1 MVNPYI
7 VHTSLFYHHIPAFG
21 RLLFAQNGW
30 LILGCWL
37 LMGLGLSYGQNPTT
51 PTRRGANKPQ
61 QVNGEVESELEKE
74 LNPGKVD
81 KRQQINAD
89 SARAGVQRAAAAR
102 TDSIKKAVQE
112 RTDRAASARA
122 AAQRAAAARTDSIK
136 RAVQE
141 RTDRAASAR
150 AAAQRAA
157 TARTDSIKRAVQE
170 RTDRIRVNAD
180 SARAAAQ
187 RAAAARTDSIKKA
200 VQERTDRAASARA
213 AAQRAAA
220 ARTDSIKK
228 AVQERTDRAD
238 SARAAAQ
245 RAAAAQ
251 TDSIKKA
258 VQDPTP
264 TRRGAAGRRQQ
275 AATDTARANAR
286 RQAAARADSVKKA
299 IQDRTDS
306 LRAVR
311 SAGRHPTIN
320 WPDRRATRFSDQPSK
335 SPFILRDPK
344 GVSTDFRLGPNGGLD
359 VSERVRTGVSLSGA
373 PTPNSVPGRT
383 DLTSP
388 PASGTGLSGLAL
400 PPSQFGLPYRPAE
413 TIPFSTYNELQ
424 NQRVEQNLWREYSA
438 RSDGQSA
445 LSGRGLIP
453 KLELPP
459 IIDRL
464 FGGSEVDFKPNGF
477 VTLDFGYLY
486 QFNDNPAYPVR
497 QRRTGNFLFNEQIN
511 INFNGKIGEKL
522 GVLANFD
529 TKASFNFENAIKL
542 NYRPGGG
549 LPAFGSGQKP
559 GLPAAPTLPGT
570 PNAPGL
576 PGFTPQNESILQGLE
591 VGNISWAVNS
601 QLIPG
606 VQNLFGIKTQLRFG
620 KLNATIVASQQRSRK
635 SEIVLRGGTSN
646 RPFEIRA
653 DNYDENQHFFLSQFF
668 RSIYESSLKTLPQVT
683 SGINITRIEVYVT
696 NRTNTTESLRNVVGF
711 QDLGEGNPYSQA
723 NPNLPPFSRSNRT
736 PTANG
741 ANGLYSKLTS
751 DSNNPLRQVDRTND
765 VLTST
770 YGLTKGTDYDLLR
783 AAKRLT
789 DREYRLQPDLGY
801 ISLVTPLRNDEILAV
816 SYEYTYQ
823 GQRYK
828 VGELTEDY
836 QARRDGE
843 VLVMKLL
850 KSATLRNNLQLPM
863 WNLMMKNIYGLNTA
877 QITRQGFQLRVIYKD
892 DLTGIDNPN
901 LQEGRRTQN
910 RPLVQLFGMDRLNQQ
925 LDAQPDGNFDYVENY
940 TIDSRYGKIIFPVL
954 EPFGSYLERQF
965 DTDET
970 SLKAKYV
977 FNELYRTTKA
987 DAQQIADKNKFFLK
1001 GSFQSGNG
1009 AEVQLPYG
1017 VNEQSVTVTAG
1028 GVPLSAGVDYVLE
1041 AQIGRLRI
1049 INESVTNSGREIRIS
1064 YEQPDL
1070 FQNQIRS
1077 LVGTRL
1083 DYAVNRDVSIGL
1095 TAMHMK
1101 ETPAG
1106 FLTRVALGNE
1116 PVNNTILG
1124 VNANIRKDSPGLTR
1138 LLDALPGVQTK
1149 EMSTIQFNGEVAQ
1162 LFPGTNPKARN
1173 ESYLDDFEAARTIYD
1188 LTRQPTRWRLGATP
1202 QQFPQGT
1209 FADPLPYAYNRARI
1223 SVYTVDPSIFG
1234 STGVLGVASN
1244 IDIDDANA
1252 HVYER
1257 PFLPQELFPGR
1268 SARPVQLPENILD
1281 VAYFP
1286 TERGMY
1292 NYNPNLD
1299 ALGRLPNPRNNFG
1312 SVTRAIASDID
1323 FDNAN
1328 VENITFWLMDPFVP
1342 GPSGVIRSGPNQQF
1356 DNTGRVQGGKL
1367 VFNLGDISED
1377 VIKDSRYEFENGF
1390 PIDSAISVRNPG
1402 TDSTAWGRAPTR
1414 QFVTNAFQ
1422 AGARE
1427 QQDIGLDGLKNDAER
1442 QRFSSY
1448 LNTIRT
1454 RVTNNPGVLA
1464 DIQRDPSGDDF
1475 QFYLGEQADSAQ
1487 YIVGR
1492 YKRYMGME
1500 NNSPENT
1507 SANQFLTPA
1516 STTLPDIEDLN
1527 IDNTINDNEAYYEY
1541 EIDLQ
1546 PGKIEVG
1553 QNKYIIDKVSVP
1565 TKGAPGGV
1573 VTWYQFRIPVREPL
1587 RKVGSI
1593 NGFKSIRFM
1602 RMYLT
1607 NFADPVVLRFAQLQ
1621 MEANQYRK
1629 YTGDLT
1635 QRGLQEV
1642 PEPYDANFT
1651 VSTVNVEENSSTQVT
1666 AQGGDKYVY
1675 SVPPGYVRD
1684 RDYTQPN
1691 IVELNEQSM
1700 RLSVTNLRDGD
1711 SRGAFRNTNF
1721 NLLFRERLKMFVH
1734 MHNPDNESGQVS
1746 AFVRVG
1752 TDYTDNY
1759 YEIEIPRL
1767 VATLSGN
1774 QSPEAVWPDAN
1785 ALDIALQELIDLKA
1799 NRNRQFGR
1807 RTSLPF
1813 TQPSADGHYLI
1824 TVVGNPDLSSVQSV
1838 MIGMRNPKILGDG
1851 ERPKT
1856 FTIWVDEFR
1865 ANGYDQHAGMAAIAA
1880 VSMKLADLGTLTAS
1894 GRITTFGF
1902 GGVQTRIGE
1911 RALETTSEFGVSSA
1925 LAIDKFLPASWG
1937 LKIPL
1942 YVNYDHRNVNPHFDP
1957 LDPDTPL
1964 QTSIDT
1970 KPELERDS
1978 YKQLVQDNTT
1988 RRGYN
1993 FSNVRKVKTNPNA
2006 KLHFWDFENFAFTYA
2021 FNDIKRTNIL
2031 TQEYLQRQ
2039 NKGGISYTYSAQPKA
2054 FEPFRDVASFEAP
2067 YLRWLKDFNLTLL
2080 PSLVSIRTD
2089 MDRSFIKTQLRSSDL
2104 TTDGILPQ
2112 FEKYFLF
2119 NRYYDLTWNLT
2130 RNLVLTYHSQANAI
2144 IDEPAGDIDTQAK
2157 RDSILNSIK
2166 HLGRMKNFVQDIR
2179 ATYRLPL
2186 DKIPLLDWIAADAV
2200 YGIGY
2205 QFQANSFGIV
2215 DSLGVPF
2222 GNIIR
2227 NNREQGITGRVD
2239 LIRLYNKI
2247 RYLRFVNTPA
2257 PIRKNFARNPGD
2269 IEDIERGES
2278 KVLKN
2283 FTRVLLTVRGINFSY
2298 IRQEA
2303 TILPGFLPT
2312 PRFFG
2317 LSPENAPG
2325 IGFVLGSQAHDI
2337 AYKAAANGWLSPST
2351 VQNTAFQQNITKKF
2365 TASTTLEPFKD
2376 FRMQINWRL
2385 DRTDAYQ
2392 EYYRPGSQG
2401 GPFETQTPVR
2411 SGQFSMSFWSFR
2423 TAFKGLRG
2431 DNTSV
2436 LFDSLESYRRY
2447 FSQKLNAMAKGEN
2460 RQGTYDLNS
2469 QDVLVPAFFAA
2480 YSGQQKEKAKFSPFY
2495 NFPLPN
2501 WQITYNGLSGLG
2513 FIRKQ
2518 FSAFTINHSYSSTYS
2533 VGNFISNLDYGAAY
2547 VNLAVQEFE
2556 PGQILNQLN
2565 QFVPIVAL
2573 STITM
2578 SEKFAP
2584 MLGIQFQTKSRMTG
2598 QLSYNQSRD
2607 VALSLSNAQVAE
2619 LRNKDLTASLGFTKQ
2634 NFRIPFRINGAYKKL
2649 KNDLTFSCALTFR
2662 DTRTIQRKLDAEQI
2676 VTAGNV
2682 NFQLRPQVSY
2692 IVSRRLNFN
2701 LYFDRTF
2708 NDPLV
2713 SNSFK
2718 RATTSGGVQ
2727 VKFNL
2732 AE

>member
-1 MVNPYI
+1 M
-7 VHTSLFYHHIPAFG
+7 
-21 RLLFAQNGW
+21 
-30 LILGCWL
+30 
-37 LMGLGLSYGQNPTT
+37 
-51 PTRRGANKPQ
+51 K
-61 QVNGEVESELEKE
+61 
-74 LNPGKVD
+74 KVVQE
-81 KRQQINAD
+81 RAD
-89 SARAGVQRAAAAR
+89 RAESARVAAAQ
-102 TDSIKKAVQE
+102 TDSIKKAVPE
-112 RTDRAASARA
+112 RAKSVPV
-122 AAQRAAAARTDSIK
+122 RT
-136 RAVQE
+136 RRQ
-141 RTDRAASAR
+141 
-150 AAAQRAA
+150 Q
-157 TARTDSIKRAVQE
+157 
-170 RTDRIRVNAD
+170 VNAD
-180 SARAAAQ
+180 SARAI
-187 RAAAARTDSIKKA
+187 AR
-200 VQERTDRAASARA
+200 
-213 AAQRAAA
+213 
-220 ARTDSIKK
+220 
-228 AVQERTDRAD
+228 
-238 SARAAAQ
+238 

-258 VQDPTP
+258 VQE
-264 TRRGAAGRRQQ
+264 
-275 AATDTARANAR
+275 
-286 RQAAARADSVKKA
+286 
-299 IQDRTDS
+299 RTDS
-306 LRAVR
+306 IRTAR
-311 SAGRHPTIN
+311 SADRRPTVN
-320 WPDRRATRFSDQPSK
+320 WPDRRATRFSERPSR

-344 GVSTDFRLGPNGGLD
+344 GVSTDFRLGPDGGIG
-359 VSERVRTGVSLSGA
+359 VNERVRTGVSLSGA
-373 PTPNSVPGRT
+373 PTPNNVQGRT
-383 DLTSP
+383 DILAPPGSATASP
-388 PASGTGLSGLAL
+388 GPVPGLAL
-400 PPSQFGLPYRPAE
+400 PPSQYGLPYRPAE
-413 TIPFSTYNELQ
+413 TIPFSTYNDLQ
-424 NQRVEQNLWREYSA
+424 NQRVEQNLWREYGA
-438 RSDGQSA
+438 RADGQSA
-445 LSGRGLIP
+445 LSGRGLVP

-464 FGGSEVDFKPNGF
+464 FGGSNVDFKPNGF

-497 QRRTGNFLFNEQIN
+497 QRRTGNFLFNEQIS

-529 TKASFNFENAIKL
+529 TKASFNFENALKV
-542 NYRPGGG
+542 NYKPGGG
-549 LPAFGSGQKP
+549 LPAFGSGQ
-559 GLPAAPTLPGT
+559 GLPGVPKPPNAPNLPGVNGST
-570 PNAPGL
+570 PGL

-591 VGNISWAVNS
+591 VGNISWAINS

-620 KLNATIVASQQRSRK
+620 KLNATLVGSQQRSRK
-635 SEIVLRGGTSN
+635 NEITLRGGVSN

-668 RSIYESSLKTLPQVT
+668 RAIYESSLKTLPQVT
-683 SGINITRIEVYVT
+683 SGINVTRIEVYVT
-696 NRTNTTESLRNVVGF
+696 NRTNTTESLRNIAGF
-711 QDLGEGNPYSQA
+711 QDLGEGNPYNQQ
-723 NPNLPPFSRSNRT
+723 NPNLPPFSRNNRT
-736 PTANG
+736 PTANA
-741 ANGLYSKLTS
+741 ANKLYNQLTANP
-751 DSNNPLRQVDRTND
+751 NNPLRKIDQTND

-770 YGLTKGTDYDLLR
+770 FGLNKGTDYDLLR

-836 QARRDGE
+836 QSRRDNE
-843 VLVMKLL
+843 VLVLKLL
-850 KSATLRNNLQLPM
+850 KSSTIRNNLQLPM
-863 WNLMMKNIYGLNTA
+863 WNLMMKNIYGLNTQ
-877 QITRQGFQLRVIYKD
+877 QITRPGFQLRIIYKD

-925 LDAQPDGNFDYVENY
+925 LDGQPDGNFDYVENY

-954 EPFGSYLERQF
+954 EPFGSFLSRQF
-965 DTDET
+965 DSDEE
-970 SLKAKYV
+970 SLKSKYV
-977 FNELYRTTKA
+977 FSELYQKTKA

-1017 VNEQSVTVTAG
+1017 VNEQSVQVTAG
-1028 GVPLSAGVDYVLE
+1028 GVPLTPGQDYVVE

-1049 INESVTNSGREIRIS
+1049 INPSVTNSGREIKIS

-1070 FQNQIRS
+1070 FQNQIRT
-1077 LVGTRL
+1077 LFGARL
-1083 DYAVNRDVSIGL
+1083 DYALNRDVSIGL
-1095 TAMHMK
+1095 TAMNMK

-1116 PVNNTILG
+1116 PVNNSIVGLS
-1124 VNANIRKDSPGLTR
+1124 ANIRKDAPGLTR
-1138 LLDALPGVQTK
+1138 FLDALPGVQTK
-1149 EMSTIQFNGEVAQ
+1149 EMSTVQFNGEVAQ
-1162 LFPGTNPKARN
+1162 LFPGTNQKARN

-1188 LTRQPTRWRLGATP
+1188 LTRQPIRWRLGATP
-1202 QQFPQGT
+1202 QQFPQGS
-1209 FADPLPYAYNRARI
+1209 FADPLPYAFNRARM
-1223 SVYTVDPSIFG
+1223 SVYTVDPSIFSSVG
-1234 STGVLGVASN
+1234 TGTLGVSTN
-1244 IDIDDANA
+1244 IDIEDVNR

-1257 PFLPQELFPGR
+1257 PFLPQDLFPNR
-1268 SARPVQLPENILD
+1268 SARVVQLPESILD
-1281 VAYFP
+1281 VSYFP

-1299 ALGRLPNPRNNFG
+1299 ASGNLPNPRNNFG

-1328 VENITFWLMDPFVP
+1328 VENLTFWLMDPFV
-1342 GPSGVIRSGPNQQF
+1342 SGPAGVVRGSP
-1356 DNTGRVQGGKL
+1356 DDAKNTNNTTGGKL
-1367 VFNLGDISED
+1367 LFNLGDISED

-1390 PIDSAISVRNPG
+1390 PLDSTISVRNPG
-1402 TDSTAWGRAPTR
+1402 TDSTGWGRAPTR

-1422 AGARE
+1422 SGSRA
-1427 QQDIGLDGLKNDAER
+1427 QQDIGLEGLSNAAEKS
-1442 QRFSSY
+1442 RFQSY
-1448 LNTIRT
+1448 LKTVQT
-1454 RVTNNPGVLA
+1454 KVTNNSDFV
-1464 DIQRDPSGDDF
+1464 DEVQQDPSGDDF
-1475 QFYLGEQADSAQ
+1475 RFYLGEEADRQ
-1487 YIVGR
+1487 KYIVAR
-1492 YKRYMGME
+1492 YKRFMGLE
-1500 NNSPENT
+1500 NNSPENN
-1507 SANQFLTPA
+1507 SNNQFLTPA

-1541 EIDLQ
+1541 EIDLR
-1546 PGKIEVG
+1546 PGRLEVG
-1553 QNKYIIDKVSVP
+1553 QNKYIVDKVSVP
-1565 TKGAPGGV
+1565 TPGAPGGV
-1573 VTWYQFRIPVREPL
+1573 VNWYQFRIPIREPL
-1587 RKVGSI
+1587 RKVGNI
-1593 NGFKSIRFM
+1593 NGFKSMRFI

-1607 NFADPVVLRFAQLQ
+1607 DFAQPVVLRFTQLQ

-1629 YTGDLT
+1629 YLGDLT

-1651 VSTVNVEENSSTQVT
+1651 VSTVNIEENGSVQTT

-1675 SVPPGYVRD
+1675 QVPPGYVRD

-1691 IVELNEQSM
+1691 VVELNEQSM
-1700 RLSVTNLRDGD
+1700 RLSVTGLRDGD

-1721 NLLFRERLKMFVH
+1721 NLLFRERIRMFVH
-1734 MHNPDNESGQVS
+1734 MHNNDDESGQVS
-1746 AFVRVG
+1746 AFVRLG

-1759 YEIEIPRL
+1759 YEIEIPKL
-1767 VATLSGN
+1767 KATPSGN
-1774 QSPEAVWPDAN
+1774 QASDIVWPAEN
-1785 ALDIALQELIDLKA
+1785 NLDIALNELINLKA
-1799 NRNRQFGR
+1799 ARNKEFGR

-1813 TQPSADGHYLI
+1813 TLLSADGHYLI
-1824 TVVGNPDLSSVQSV
+1824 TVVGNPDLSSVQSAMV
-1838 MIGMRNPKILGDG
+1838 GVRNPKILGDG

-1856 FTIWVDEFR
+1856 FTLWVDEFR
-1865 ANGYDQHAGMAAIAA
+1865 AYGYDQHAGVAALAT
-1880 VSMKLADLGTLTAS
+1880 VNMKLADIGTLTAS
-1894 GRITTFGF
+1894 GRISTFGF

-1911 RALETTSEFGVSSA
+1911 RALETTTEFGLSSA
-1925 LAIDKFLPASWG
+1925 LAIDKFLPVGWG

-1942 YVNYDHRNVNPHFDP
+1942 YINYDNRKVTPHFDP

-1964 QTSIDT
+1964 ETSINS
-1970 KPELERDS
+1970 KSELERDN
-1978 YKQLVQDNTT
+1978 YRQLVEDNTV

-2006 KLHFWDFENFAFTYA
+2006 KTHFWDFENLAFTYA
-2021 FNDIKRTNIL
+2021 FNDMKRTNIL
-2031 TQEYLQRQ
+2031 TQEYLQQQHR
-2039 NKGGISYTYSAQPKA
+2039 GGIAYTYAAQPKA
-2054 FEPFRDVASFEAP
+2054 FEPFRNVASFEAP

-2089 MDRSFIKTQLRSSDL
+2089 LDRSFIKTQLRSSDL
-2104 TTDGILPQ
+2104 TTSGISPQ

-2130 RNLVLTYHSQANAI
+2130 RSLVLTYHSQANAI
-2144 IDEPAGDIDTQAK
+2144 VDEPAGDINTRAK
-2157 RDSILNSIK
+2157 QDSIINSLK
-2166 HLGRMKNFVQDIR
+2166 HLGRIKNFVQDIR

-2200 YGIGY
+2200 YGVGY
-2205 QFQANSFGIV
+2205 QFQANSFGIA

-2247 RYLRFVNTPA
+2247 RYLRFVNTPS

-2269 IEDIERGES
+2269 IEDIERSES
-2278 KVLKN
+2278 AVLKN
-2283 FTRVLLTVRGINFSY
+2283 FTRALLTVRGINFSY
-2298 IRQEA
+2298 TRQES

-2317 LSPENAPG
+2317 VSDQNAPG

-2337 AYKAAANGWLSPST
+2337 AQRAAQKGWLSPST

-2365 TASTTLEPFKD
+2365 TVSTTLEPFKD

-2392 EYYRPGSQG
+2392 EYYRPGAVGS
-2401 GPFETQTPVR
+2401 PFDTQTPVR
-2411 SGQFSMSFWSFR
+2411 NGQFSMSFWSFR

-2436 LFDSLESYRRY
+2436 LFDSLESYRTY
-2447 FSQKLNAMAKGEN
+2447 FSQKLNAMAKGDN
-2460 RQGTYDLNS
+2460 RQGKYDVNA

-2480 YSGQQKEKAKFSPFY
+2480 YSGQKKEKAKFSPFY

-2518 FSAFTINHSYSSTYS
+2518 FTAFTINHSYSSTYS

-2547 VNLAVQEFE
+2547 VNLSVQEFG
-2556 PGQILNQLN
+2556 PGQIVNQLN

-2584 MLGIQFQTKSRMTG
+2584 MLGIQFQTKSRMSG
-2598 QLSYNQSRD
+2598 QLAYNQSRD

-2619 LRNKDLTASLGFTKQ
+2619 LTNKDLTASLGFTKQ

-2676 VTAGNV
+2676 ITAGNV

-2718 RATTSGGVQ
+2718 RGHYGGGYSGKV
-2727 VKFNL
+2727 
-2732 AE
+2732 

>member
-1 MVNPYI
+1 MVNHYF
-7 VHTSLFYHHIPAFG
+7 VHSPVVSHFILTIS
-21 RLLFAQNGW
+21 RLLFIPNGW
-30 LILGCWL
+30 LIVGCWL
-37 LMGLGLSYGQNPTT
+37 LLGLGIGYS
-51 PTRRGANKPQ
+51 
-61 QVNGEVESELEKE
+61 
-74 LNPGKVD
+74 
-81 KRQQINAD
+81 
-89 SARAGVQRAAAAR
+89 
-102 TDSIKKAVQE
+102 
-112 RTDRAASARA
+112 
-122 AAQRAAAARTDSIK
+122 
-136 RAVQE
+136 
-141 RTDRAASAR
+141 
-150 AAAQRAA
+150 
-157 TARTDSIKRAVQE
+157 
-170 RTDRIRVNAD
+170 
-180 SARAAAQ
+180 
-187 RAAAARTDSIKKA
+187 
-200 VQERTDRAASARA
+200 
-213 AAQRAAA
+213 
-220 ARTDSIKK
+220 
-228 AVQERTDRAD
+228 
-238 SARAAAQ
+238 
-245 RAAAAQ
+245 
-251 TDSIKKA
+251 
-258 VQDPTP
+258 QDQPAP
-264 TRRGAAGRRQQ
+264 AKRGAAARRQQ
-275 AATDTARANAR
+275 ATADSARANAR
-286 RQAAARADSVKKA
+286 RRAIMRADSAKQA
-299 IQDRTDS
+299 LQDRTDS
-306 LRAVR
+306 IRALR
-311 SAGRHPTIN
+311 SANRRPTVN
-320 WPDRRATRFSDQPSK
+320 WPDRRATRFSERPSK

-344 GVSTDFRLGPNGGLD
+344 GVSTDFRLSPDGGIG
-359 VSERVRTGVSLSGA
+359 VTERVRTGVSLSGA
-373 PTPNSVPGRT
+373 PTPNSVQGRT
-383 DLTSP
+383 DVTTPASSTTSP
-388 PASGTGLSGLAL
+388 GQPATGPIL

-413 TIPFSTYNELQ
+413 TIPFSTYNQLQ
-424 NQRVEQNLWREYSA
+424 NQRVEQSVWREYGA
-438 RSDGQSA
+438 KRDGQSA

-459 IIDRL
+459 VIDRL
-464 FGGSEVDFKPNGF
+464 FGGSQVDFKPNGF

-497 QRRTGNFLFNEQIN
+497 QRRSGNFLFNEQIS

-529 TKASFNFENAIKL
+529 TKASFNFENALKL

-549 LPAFGSGQKP
+549 LPAFGTGQ
-559 GLPAAPTLPGT
+559 GLPSLPGVPKAPNLPGVPGVNGST
-570 PNAPGL
+570 PGM

-620 KLNATIVASQQRSRK
+620 KLNATLVASQQRSRK
-635 SEIVLRGGTSN
+635 NEIVLRGGTSN

-653 DNYDENQHFFLSQFF
+653 DGYDENQHFFLSQFF
-668 RSIYESSLKTLPQVT
+668 RANYESSLKTMPQVT
-683 SGINITRIEVYVT
+683 SGVNVTRIEVYVT
-696 NRTNTTESLRNVVGF
+696 NRTNTTESLRNIAGF
-711 QDLGEGNPYSQA
+711 QDLGEGNPYSLT
-723 NPNLPPFSRSNRT
+723 NPNLSPFSRDNRT
-736 PTANG
+736 PTANT
-741 ANGLYSKLTS
+741 ANGLFTKLTT
-751 DSNNPLRQVDRTND
+751 NANAAFRQVDQTND
-765 VLTST
+765 QLTNT
-770 YGLTKGTDYDLLR
+770 FQLAKGTDFDLLR
-783 AAKRLT
+783 GAKRLT
-789 DREYRLQPDLGY
+789 DREYRLQADLGY

-816 SYEYTYQ
+816 AYEYTYQ
-823 GQRYK
+823 GRRYK

-836 QARRDGE
+836 QSRKGDE
-843 VLVMKLL
+843 VLVLKLL

-863 WNLMMKNIYGLNTA
+863 WNLMMKNIYPLNTS
-877 QITRQGFQLRVIYKD
+877 QITRQGFQLRIIYKD

-965 DTDET
+965 DADEDNY
-970 SLKAKYV
+970 KAKYV
-977 FNELYRTTKA
+977 FNQLYRTTKA
-987 DAQQIADKNKFFLK
+987 DAAQLADKNKFFLK

-1009 AEVQLPYG
+1009 AEVPLPPG

-1028 GVPLSAGVDYVLE
+1028 GVPLVSGQDYVLD

-1070 FQNQIRS
+1070 FQNQIRT
-1077 LVGTRL
+1077 LIGTHL
-1083 DYAVNRDVSIGL
+1083 DYAVNKDVSIGL

-1124 VNANIRKDSPGLTR
+1124 VNANIRKDAPGLTR
-1138 LLDALPGVQTK
+1138 FLDALPGVQTK
-1149 EMSTIQFNGEVAQ
+1149 EMSTVQFNGEVAQ
-1162 LFPGTNPKARN
+1162 LFPGTNPKAKN
-1173 ESYLDDFEAARTIYD
+1173 ESYLDDFEAARTIFD
-1188 LTRQPTRWRLGATP
+1188 LTRQPIRWRLGATP
-1202 QQFPQGT
+1202 QQFPQGS

-1234 STGVLGVASN
+1234 STGLLGVASN
-1244 IDIDDANA
+1244 IDIEDANK
-1252 HVYER
+1252 HMYER

-1286 TERGMY
+1286 SERGMY

-1299 ALGRLPNPRNNFG
+1299 ANGLLPNPTQNFG
-1312 SVTRAIASDID
+1312 AVTRAISSDID

-1328 VENITFWLMDPFVP
+1328 VENITFWLMDPFVK
-1342 GPSGVIRSGPNQQF
+1342 GDAGDIRYGPNPNQILK
-1356 DNTGRVQGGKL
+1356 GGSRRGGGKL

-1390 PIDSAISVRNPG
+1390 PLDSVISTRNPG
-1402 TDSTAWGRAPTR
+1402 TDATAWGRAPTR

-1422 AGARE
+1422 SGSRE
-1427 QQDIGLDGLKNDAER
+1427 QQDIGLDGLSSQANIPAGVTAEKDFFR
-1442 QRFSSY
+1442 NY
-1448 LNTIRT
+1448 LTAVRT
-1454 RVTNNPGVLA
+1454 RVSDPNALA
-1464 DIQRDPSGDDF
+1464 DIEQDPSGDDF
-1475 QFYLGEQADSAQ
+1475 KFYLGDDADQ
-1487 YIVGR
+1487 QKYIIAR
-1492 YKRYMGME
+1492 YKKFMGME

-1507 SANQFLTPA
+1507 SANQYLTPA

-1546 PGKIEVG
+1546 PDKLEVG
-1553 QNKYIIDKVSVP
+1553 QSKYIVDRVTVN
-1565 TKGAPGGV
+1565 TPGGPV
-1573 VTWYQFRIPVREPL
+1573 NWYQFRIPVREPL

-1593 NGFKSIRFM
+1593 NGYKSIRFM

-1607 NFADPVVLRFAQLQ
+1607 NFADPVVLRFAELQ

-1635 QRGLQEV
+1635 QHGLQEV

-1651 VSTVNVEENSSTQVT
+1651 VSTVNIEENSSTQT
-1666 AQGGDKYVY
+1666 TTQGGDKYQY
-1675 SVPPGYVRD
+1675 TVPPGYVRD

-1711 SRGAFRNTNF
+1711 SRGAFKNTNY
-1721 NLLFRERLKMFVH
+1721 NLLFRERIKMFVH
-1734 MHNPDNESGQVS
+1734 MHNPETESGQVS
-1746 AFVRVG
+1746 AFVRIG

-1767 VATLSGN
+1767 IATPAGN
-1774 QSPEAVWPDAN
+1774 QPDNVVWPDGN
-1785 ALDIALQELIDLKA
+1785 TLDLALQELIDLKA
-1799 NRNRQFGR
+1799 NRNREFGR
-1807 RTSLPF
+1807 KTSLPF
-1813 TQPSADGHYLI
+1813 TQASSTGRYLL
-1824 TVVGNPDLSSVQSV
+1824 TVVGNPDLSSVQSI

-1856 FTIWVDEFR
+1856 FTIWVDELR
-1865 ANGYDQHAGMAAIAA
+1865 ANGYDQHAGVAA
-1880 VSMKLADLGTLTAS
+1880 VGSVNMKLADLGTLTAS

-1911 RALETTSEFGVSSA
+1911 RALETTSEFGLSSA

-1937 LKIPL
+1937 LKVPL
-1942 YVNYDHRNVNPHFDP
+1942 YINYDHRNVDPHFDP

-1964 QTSIDT
+1964 ETSLST
-1970 KPELERDS
+1970 KSESERAG
-1978 YKQLVQDNTT
+1978 YRQLVQDNTT

-1993 FSNVRKVKTNPNA
+1993 FSNVRKMKTNPNA
-2006 KLHFWDFENFAFTYA
+2006 KSHFWDFENFAFTYA
-2021 FNDIKRTNIL
+2021 FNDMKRTNIL

-2039 NKGGISYTYSAQPKA
+2039 NRGGISYTYSAQPKP
-2054 FEPFRDVASFEAP
+2054 FEPFRNVASFEAP

-2080 PSLVSIRTD
+2080 PTLVSIRTD
-2089 MDRSFIKTQLRSSDL
+2089 MDRSYIKTQLRSSDL
-2104 TTDGILPQ
+2104 TTDGIQPQ

-2130 RNLVLTYHSQANAI
+2130 RSLVLTYHAQANAI
-2144 IDEPAGDIDTQAK
+2144 IDEPAGDINTQAK

-2166 HLGRMKNFVQDIR
+2166 HLGRMKNFVQEIR

-2186 DKIPLLDWIAADAV
+2186 DKIPLLDWIAADASYRV
-2200 YGIGY
+2200 GY
-2205 QFQANSFGIV
+2205 QFQANSYGIV

-2227 NNREQGITGRVD
+2227 NDREQGITGRVD

-2247 RYLRFVNTPA
+2247 RYLRFANTPA
-2257 PIRKNFARNPGD
+2257 PVRKNFARNPGD
-2269 IEDIERGES
+2269 IEDIERGDS
-2278 KVLKN
+2278 KILKN
-2283 FTRVLLTVRGINFSY
+2283 FTRALLTVRGINFSY
-2298 IRQEA
+2298 NLQES

-2312 PRFFG
+2312 PKLFG
-2317 LSPENAPG
+2317 LSAENAPG
-2325 IGFVLGSQAHDI
+2325 LGFILGSQDHNI
-2337 AYKAAANGWLSPST
+2337 AYKAAQKGWLSPST

-2423 TAFKGLRG
+2423 TAFKGLRS

-2436 LFDSLESYRRY
+2436 LFDSLESYRTY
-2447 FSQKLNAMAKGEN
+2447 FQQKLNNEAKEGN
-2460 RQGTYDLNS
+2460 RVGTYDINA
-2469 QDVLVPAFFAA
+2469 QDVLIPSFFAA
-2480 YSGQQKEKAKFSPFY
+2480 YSGQKKEKAKFSPFY

-2501 WQITYNGLSGLG
+2501 WQIAYNGISGLG
-2513 FIRKQ
+2513 IIRKY

-2533 VGNFISNLDYGAAY
+2533 VGNFISNLDYTAAY
-2547 VNLAVQEFE
+2547 VNLAVQDF
-2556 PGQILNQLN
+2556 GVGTLTNQLG
-2565 QFVPIVAL
+2565 QFMPIVAM

-2584 MLGIQFQTKSRMTG
+2584 MIGVQFQTKNRISG
-2598 QLSYNQSRD
+2598 QLAYNQSRD

-2619 LRNKDLTASLGFTKQ
+2619 LSNKDLTASMGFTRQ

-2649 KNDLTFSCALTFR
+2649 KNDLTFSLALTFR

-2682 NFQLRPQVSY
+2682 NFQLRPQISY
-2692 IVSRRLNFN
+2692 IVSKRLNFN

-2718 RATTSGGVQ
+2718 RATTAGGVQ

>member
-1 MVNPYI
+1 MVNPYF
-7 VHTSLFYHHIPAFG
+7 VHIPVIHHIFPVVSRFSF
-21 RLLFAQNGW
+21 LPNGW
-30 LILGCWL
+30 LTLGCWVL
-37 LMGLGLSYGQNPTT
+37 LGLGVTFGQN
-51 PTRRGANKPQ
+51 Q
-61 QVNGEVESELEKE
+61 
-74 LNPGKVD
+74 
-81 KRQQINAD
+81 
-89 SARAGVQRAAAAR
+89 
-102 TDSIKKAVQE
+102 
-112 RTDRAASARA
+112 
-122 AAQRAAAARTDSIK
+122 
-136 RAVQE
+136 
-141 RTDRAASAR
+141 
-150 AAAQRAA
+150 
-157 TARTDSIKRAVQE
+157 
-170 RTDRIRVNAD
+170 
-180 SARAAAQ
+180 
-187 RAAAARTDSIKKA
+187 
-200 VQERTDRAASARA
+200 
-213 AAQRAAA
+213 
-220 ARTDSIKK
+220 
-228 AVQERTDRAD
+228 
-238 SARAAAQ
+238 
-245 RAAAAQ
+245 
-251 TDSIKKA
+251 
-258 VQDPTP
+258 PTP
-264 TRRGAAGRRQQ
+264 ARRGAAARRQQ
-275 AATDTARANAR
+275 AANDSARAEAR
-286 RQAAARADSVKKA
+286 RKAIMRADSVKQA

-306 LRAVR
+306 IRAAR
-311 SAGRHPTIN
+311 SANRRPTVN
-320 WPDRRATRFSDQPSK
+320 WPDRRATRFSDRPSR

-344 GVSTDFRLGPNGGLD
+344 GVSTDFRLSPDGGIG
-359 VSERVRTGVSLSGA
+359 VTERVRSGVSLSGA
-373 PTPNSVPGRT
+373 PPANNTPGRNEPIT
-383 DLTSP
+383 PATSTTTAP
-388 PASGTGLSGLAL
+388 GQPIPGLAL

-413 TIPFSTYNELQ
+413 TIPYSTYNQIQ
-424 NQRVEQNLWREYSA
+424 NQTLEQNLWREYSA
-438 RSDGQSA
+438 KRDGQSA
-445 LSGRGLIP
+445 ISGRGLIP

-459 IIDRL
+459 VIDRL
-464 FGGSEVDFKPNGF
+464 FGGSQVDFKPNGF

-497 QRRTGNFLFNEQIN
+497 QRRTGNFLFNEQIS

-529 TKASFNFENAIKL
+529 TKASFNFENALKL

-549 LPAFGSGQKP
+549 LPAFGTGQGMPSLP
-559 GLPAAPTLPGT
+559 GLP
-570 PNAPGL
+570 NAPNLPNVPGMNGSAPGM
-576 PGFTPQNESILQGLE
+576 PGFTPQNESIIQGLE

-620 KLNATIVASQQRSRK
+620 KLNATLVASQQRSRK
-635 SEIVLRGGTSN
+635 NEIVLRGGTSN

-668 RSIYESSLKTLPQVT
+668 RANYEASLKTLPQVT
-683 SGINITRIEVYVT
+683 SGVNVTRVEVYVT
-696 NRTNTTESLRNVVGF
+696 NRTNTTETLRNIVGF
-711 QDLGEGNPYSQA
+711 QDLGEGNPYNQG
-723 NPNLPPFSRSNRT
+723 NGNLSPFSRNNRT
-736 PTANG
+736 PTDNSS
-741 ANGLYSKLTS
+741 NGLFTKLTAQPNQPFRQIDQTS
-751 DSNNPLRQVDRTND
+751 DQ
-765 VLTST
+765 LTGT
-770 YGLTKGTDYDLLR
+770 FQLAKGTDYDLLR
-783 AAKRLT
+783 GAKRLT
-789 DREYRLQPDLGY
+789 DKEFRLQADLGY

-816 SYEYTYQ
+816 AYEYTYQ
-823 GQRYK
+823 GRRYK

-836 QARRDGE
+836 QSRRADE
-843 VLVMKLL
+843 VLVLKLL
-850 KSATLRNNLQLPM
+850 KSSTLRNNLQLPM
-863 WNLMMKNIYGLNTA
+863 WNLMMKNIYPLSTS

-954 EPFGSYLERQF
+954 EPFGAYLEKQF
-965 DTDET
+965 DADEDA
-970 SLKAKYV
+970 LKAKYV
-977 FNELYRTTKA
+977 FKQLYTTTKA
-987 DAQQIADKNKFFLK
+987 DAAQLADRNKFFLK

-1009 AEVQLPYG
+1009 ADVQLPYG
-1017 VNEQSVTVTAG
+1017 VNEQSVSVTAG
-1028 GVPLSAGVDYVLE
+1028 GVPLTPGQDYVLE
-1041 AQIGRLRI
+1041 AQSGRLRI

-1070 FQNQIRS
+1070 FQNQIRT
-1077 LVGTRL
+1077 LIGTRL
-1083 DYAVNRDVSIGL
+1083 DYAINRDISIGL

-1116 PVNNTILG
+1116 PVNNTIVGL
-1124 VNANIRKDSPGLTR
+1124 NANIRKDSPGLTR

-1149 EMSTIQFNGEVAQ
+1149 ELSTVQFTGEVAQ
-1162 LFPGTNPKARN
+1162 LFPGTNPRARN

-1202 QQFPQGT
+1202 QQFPQGS
-1209 FADPLPYAYNRARI
+1209 FADPLPYAYNRALI

-1234 STGVLGVASN
+1234 ATGVLGVSSN
-1244 IDIDDANA
+1244 IDVDDANS

-1286 TERGMY
+1286 SERGMY

-1299 ALGRLPNPRNNFG
+1299 QNGRLSNPRGNFG

-1328 VENITFWLMDPFVP
+1328 IENITFWLMDPFVP
-1342 GPSGVIRSGPNQQF
+1342 GPSGVIRGGPNENQFF
-1356 DNTGRVQGGKL
+1356 DNSGRLRGGKL

-1377 VIKDSRYEFENGF
+1377 VVKDSRYEFENGF
-1390 PIDSAISVRNPG
+1390 PLDSAISARNPG
-1402 TDSTAWGRAPTR
+1402 TEATFWGRAPTR

-1422 AGARE
+1422 SGSRE
-1427 QQDIGLDGLKNDAER
+1427 QQDIGLDGLSSQPTIPAGVTAER
-1442 QRFSSY
+1442 DFFKNY
-1448 LNTIRT
+1448 LNTVLPKIT
-1454 RVTNNPGVLA
+1454 SNPDA
-1464 DIQRDPSGDDF
+1464 RAEIENDPSGDDF
-1475 QFYLGEQADSAQ
+1475 KFYLGEEADRQ
-1487 YIVGR
+1487 KYIIAR

-1516 STTLPDIEDLN
+1516 SSTLPDIEDLN

-1541 EIDLQ
+1541 ELDLQ

-1553 QNKYIIDKVSVP
+1553 QNKYIVDKVSVP
-1565 TKGAPGGV
+1565 TKGAPGGIV
-1573 VTWYQFRIPVREPL
+1573 NWYQFRIPVREYL

-1607 NFADPVVLRFAQLQ
+1607 DFDNPVVLRFAELQ

-1629 YTGDLT
+1629 YTGDLN
-1635 QRGLQEV
+1635 QHGLQEV

-1651 VSTVNVEENSSTQVT
+1651 VSTVNIEENSSTQVT

-1691 IVELNEQSM
+1691 VVELNEQSM

-1711 SRGAFRNTNF
+1711 SRGAFKNTNF

-1767 VATLSGN
+1767 VATLPSVTDADAIWPAAN
-1774 QSPEAVWPDAN
+1774 Q
-1785 ALDIALQELIDLKA
+1785 LDIALEELINLKA
-1799 NRNRQFGR
+1799 NRNREFGR
-1807 RTSLPF
+1807 QTSLPY
-1813 TQPSADGHYLI
+1813 TQTSSNGVYQI
-1824 TVVGNPDLSSVQSV
+1824 TVVGNPDLSSVQSI
-1838 MIGMRNPKILGDG
+1838 MIGVRNPKILGDG

-1856 FTIWVDEFR
+1856 FTVWVDELR
-1865 ANGYDQHAGMAAIAA
+1865 ANGYDQHAGTAA
-1880 VSMKLADLGTLTAS
+1880 VAALSMKLADLGTLTAS

-1902 GGVQTRIGE
+1902 GGVQSRIGD
-1911 RALETTSEFGVSSA
+1911 RALETTTEFGLSSA
-1925 LAIDKFLPASWG
+1925 LAIDKFLPATWG
-1937 LKIPL
+1937 LKIPF
-1942 YVNYDHRNVNPHFDP
+1942 YVNYDHRNVDPHFDP
-1957 LDPDTPL
+1957 LDPDMPL
-1964 QTSIDT
+1964 ETSLST
-1970 KPELERDS
+1970 KSNEAERNS
-1978 YKQLVQDNTT
+1978 YRQLVQDNTT

-2006 KLHFWDFENFAFTYA
+2006 KSHFWDIENFAFTYA
-2021 FNDIKRTNIL
+2021 FNDMKRTNIL

-2039 NKGGISYTYSAQPKA
+2039 NKGGISYTYSAQPRP
-2054 FEPFRDVASFEAP
+2054 FEPFKNVQSFEAP
-2067 YLRWLKDFNLTLL
+2067 YLRWLKDFNVTLV

-2089 MDRSFIKTQLRSSDL
+2089 MDRSYIKTQLRSSDL
-2104 TTDGILPQ
+2104 TTNGILPQ

-2130 RNLVLTYHSQANAI
+2130 RSLVLTYHAQANAI
-2144 IDEPAGDIDTQAK
+2144 IDEPAGDINTQAK
-2157 RDSILNSIK
+2157 RDSIWNSIK
-2166 HLGRMKNFVQDIR
+2166 HLGRIKNFVQDIR

-2186 DKIPLLDWIAADAV
+2186 DKIPLLDWIAADAT

-2205 QFQANSFGIV
+2205 QFQANSFGIA

-2227 NNREQGITGRVD
+2227 NNRERGITGRVD

-2247 RYLRFVNTPA
+2247 RYLRFANTPA
-2257 PIRKNFARNPGD
+2257 PVRKNFARNPGD
-2269 IEDIERGES
+2269 IEEIERGDS

-2283 FTRVLLTVRGINFSY
+2283 FTRALLTVRGINFSY
-2298 IRQEA
+2298 NLQES
-2303 TILPGFLPT
+2303 TILPGFLPS
-2312 PRFFG
+2312 PKLFG
-2317 LSPENAPG
+2317 LSAENAPG
-2325 IGFVLGSQAHDI
+2325 LAFVLGGQDRNI
-2337 AYKAAANGWLSPST
+2337 AYKAAQKGWLTPST
-2351 VQNTAFQQNITKKF
+2351 VLNTPFQQNITKKF

-2392 EYYRPGSQG
+2392 EYFRPGSQG
-2401 GPFETQTPVR
+2401 GPFETQSPVR

-2423 TAFKGLRG
+2423 TAFKGLRS

-2436 LFDSLESYRRY
+2436 LFDSLESYRTY
-2447 FSQKLNAMAKGEN
+2447 FAGKLNQQAREGGRA
-2460 RQGTYDLNS
+2460 GTYDLNA
-2469 QDVLVPAFFAA
+2469 QDVLIPSFFAA

-2501 WQITYNGLSGLG
+2501 WQVTYNGLSGLR
-2513 FIRKQ
+2513 FIQKA
-2518 FSAFTINHSYSSTYS
+2518 FSSFTINHSYTSTYS
-2533 VGNFISNLDYGAAY
+2533 VGNYISNLDYGAAY
-2547 VNLAVQEFE
+2547 VNLAVQDF
-2556 PGQILNQLN
+2556 GVGTLTNQLG
-2565 QFVPIVAL
+2565 QFMPIVAM

-2584 MLGIQFQTKSRMTG
+2584 MIGVQVQTKNRISG

-2619 LRNKDLTASLGFTKQ
+2619 LSNKDLTASLGFTRQ
-2634 NFRIPFRINGAYKKL
+2634 NVRIPFRINGAYKKL

-2662 DTRTIQRKLDAEQI
+2662 DTRTIQRKLDAEQT

-2682 NFQLRPQVSY
+2682 NFQLRPQISY

-2727 VKFNL
+2727 LKFNL

>member
-1 MVNPYI
+1 MVNPYL
-7 VHTSLFYHHIPAFG
+7 VHNPVVSHCFHAG
-21 RLLFAQNGW
+21 SRLLFAQNGW
-30 LILGCWL
+30 LMLGCWL
-37 LMGLGLSYGQNPTT
+37 LLSMSVSFGQDPT
-51 PTRRGANKPQ
+51 PTRRGANR
-61 QVNGEVESELEKE
+61 
-74 LNPGKVD
+74 
-81 KRQQINAD
+81 RQQQISPD
-89 SARAGVQRAAAAR
+89 SARALAR
-102 TDSIKKAVQE
+102 KQ
-112 RTDRAASARA
+112 
-122 AAQRAAAARTDSIK
+122 AAARTDSIK

-141 RTDRAASAR
+141 RADSIRAA
-150 AAAQRAA
+150 
-157 TARTDSIKRAVQE
+157 
-170 RTDRIRVNAD
+170 
-180 SARAAAQ
+180 
-187 RAAAARTDSIKKA
+187 
-200 VQERTDRAASARA
+200 
-213 AAQRAAA
+213 
-220 ARTDSIKK
+220 
-228 AVQERTDRAD
+228 
-238 SARAAAQ
+238 
-245 RAAAAQ
+245 
-251 TDSIKKA
+251 
-258 VQDPTP
+258 
-264 TRRGAAGRRQQ
+264 
-275 AATDTARANAR
+275 
-286 RQAAARADSVKKA
+286 
-299 IQDRTDS
+299 
-306 LRAVR
+306 R
-311 SAGRHPTIN
+311 SADRRPTVN
-320 WPDRRATRFSDQPSK
+320 WPDRRATRFSERPSR

-344 GVSTDFRLGPNGGLD
+344 GVSTDFRLGPDGGIG
-359 VSERVRTGVSLSGA
+359 VNERVRTGVSLSGA
-373 PTPNSVPGRT
+373 PTPNSVQGRT
-383 DLTSP
+383 DVLAPPGSATASP
-388 PASGTGLSGLAL
+388 GSVPGLSL
-400 PPSQFGLPYRPAE
+400 PPSQYGLPYRPAE
-413 TIPFSTYNELQ
+413 TIPFSTYNDLQ
-424 NQRVEQNLWREYSA
+424 NQRVEQNLWREYGA
-438 RSDGQSA
+438 RADGQSA

-464 FGGSEVDFKPNGF
+464 FGGSNVDFKPNGF

-497 QRRTGNFLFNEQIN
+497 QRRTGNFLFNEQIS

-529 TKASFNFENAIKL
+529 TKASFNFENAVKL
-542 NYRPGGG
+542 NYKPGGG
-549 LPAFGSGQKP
+549 LPAFGSGQ
-559 GLPAAPTLPGT
+559 GLPGVPTLPNAPNLPGVNGT
-570 PNAPGL
+570 TPGL

-620 KLNATIVASQQRSRK
+620 KLNATLVGSQQRSRK

-668 RSIYESSLKTLPQVT
+668 RAIYESSLKTLPQVT
-683 SGINITRIEVYVT
+683 SGINVTRIEVYVT
-696 NRTNTTESLRNVVGF
+696 NRTNTTESLRNIAGF
-711 QDLGEGNPYSQA
+711 QDLGEGNPYNQT
-723 NPNLPPFSRSNRT
+723 NPNLPPFSRNNRT
-736 PTANG
+736 PTANT
-741 ANGLYSKLTS
+741 ANGLYNKLTS
-751 DSNNPLRQVDRTND
+751 DASNPLRKIDQTND
-765 VLTST
+765 VLTGT
-770 YGLTKGTDYDLLR
+770 YGLTKGVDYDLLR
-783 AAKRLT
+783 GAKRLT

-836 QARRDGE
+836 QSRRDDE
-843 VLVMKLL
+843 VLILKLL
-850 KSATLRNNLQLPM
+850 KSATIRNNLQLPM
-863 WNLMMKNIYGLNTA
+863 WNLMMKNIYGLNTQ
-877 QITRQGFQLRVIYKD
+877 QITRPGFQLRIIYKD

-910 RPLVQLFGMDRLNQQ
+910 RPLVQLFNMDRLNQQ

-954 EPFGSYLERQF
+954 EPFGSFLNRQF
-965 DTDET
+965 DSDEE

-977 FNELYRTTKA
+977 FSELYQKTKA

-1009 AEVQLPYG
+1009 TEVQLPYG
-1017 VNEQSVTVTAG
+1017 VNEQSVQVTAG
-1028 GVPLSAGVDYVLE
+1028 GVPLMPGQDYVVE

-1070 FQNQIRS
+1070 FQNQIRT
-1077 LVGTRL
+1077 LFGARL
-1083 DYAVNRDVSIGL
+1083 DYALSRDVSIGL
-1095 TAMHMK
+1095 TAMNMK

-1124 VNANIRKDSPGLTR
+1124 LSANIRKDAPGLTR
-1138 LLDALPGVQTK
+1138 FLDALPGVQTK
-1149 EMSTIQFNGEVAQ
+1149 EMSTVQFNGEVAQ
-1162 LFPGTNPKARN
+1162 LYPGTNQKARN

-1188 LTRQPTRWRLGATP
+1188 LTRQPVRWRLGATP
-1202 QQFPQGT
+1202 QQFPQGS
-1209 FADPLPYAYNRARI
+1209 FADPLPYAFNRARI
-1223 SVYTVDPSIFG
+1223 SVYTVDPSIFSSVG
-1234 STGVLGVASN
+1234 TGTLGVASN
-1244 IDIDDANA
+1244 IDIEDVNR

-1257 PFLPQELFPGR
+1257 PFLPQDLFPNR
-1268 SARPVQLPENILD
+1268 SARVVQLPENILD
-1281 VAYFP
+1281 VSYFP
-1286 TERGMY
+1286 AERGMY

-1299 ALGRLPNPRNNFG
+1299 QNGNLPNPRNNFG
-1312 SVTRAIASDID
+1312 AVTRAIASDID

-1328 VENITFWLMDPFVP
+1328 VENMTFWLMDPFV
-1342 GPSGVIRSGPNQQF
+1342 SGEAGVVRGSSDDSKNRN
-1356 DNTGRVQGGKL
+1356 NTTGGKL
-1367 VFNLGDISED
+1367 LFNIGDISED
-1377 VIKDSRYEFENGF
+1377 VMKDSRYEFENGF
-1390 PIDSAISVRNPG
+1390 PLDSALSTRNPG
-1402 TDSTAWGRAPTR
+1402 ADSTAWGRAPRR

-1422 AGARE
+1422 AGARD
-1427 QQDIGLDGLKNDAER
+1427 QQDIGLDGLKNDAEQ
-1442 QRFSSY
+1442 QRFRSY
-1448 LNTIRT
+1448 LNTVQQ
-1454 RVTNNPGVLA
+1454 RVTGNPDFVNEV
-1464 DIQRDPSGDDF
+1464 QQDPSGDDF
-1475 QFYLGEQADSAQ
+1475 RFYLGEEADRQKYLVA
-1487 YIVGR
+1487 R

-1507 SANQFLTPA
+1507 STNQFLTPA

-1541 EIDLQ
+1541 EVDLR
-1546 PGKIEVG
+1546 PGRLEVG
-1553 QNKYIIDKVSVP
+1553 QNKYIVDKVSVP
-1565 TKGAPGGV
+1565 TPGAPGGV
-1573 VTWYQFRIPVREPL
+1573 VNWYQFRIPIREPL
-1587 RKVGSI
+1587 RKVGNI
-1593 NGFKSIRFM
+1593 NGFKSMRFV

-1607 NFADPVVLRFAQLQ
+1607 DFAEPVVLRFTQLQ

-1629 YTGDLT
+1629 YLGDLT

-1651 VSTVNVEENSSTQVT
+1651 VSTVNIEENGSVQTT
-1666 AQGGDKYVY
+1666 AAGGDKYIY
-1675 SVPPGYVRD
+1675 TVPPDYVRD
-1684 RDYTQPN
+1684 RDFTQPN
-1691 IVELNEQSM
+1691 VVELNEQSM
-1700 RLSVTNLRDGD
+1700 RLSVTGLRDGD

-1721 NLLFRERLKMFVH
+1721 NLLFRERIKMFVH
-1734 MHNPDNESGQVS
+1734 MHNNDNESGQVS
-1746 AFVRVG
+1746 AFVRLG

-1759 YEIEIPRL
+1759 YEIEIPGL
-1767 VATLSGN
+1767 KATASGN
-1774 QSPEAVWPDAN
+1774 QPPESVWPTEN
-1785 ALDIALQELIDLKA
+1785 ELDIALEELINLKA
-1799 NRNRQFGR
+1799 ARNKEFGR

-1813 TQPSADGHYLI
+1813 TLTSANGRYQI
-1824 TVVGNPDLSSVQSV
+1824 TVLGNPDLSSVQSV
-1838 MIGMRNPKILGDG
+1838 MIGVRNPKILGDG

-1865 ANGYDQHAGMAAIAA
+1865 AYGYDQHAGVAA
-1880 VSMKLADLGTLTAS
+1880 VASVNMKLADIGTLTAS

-1911 RALETTSEFGVSSA
+1911 RALETTTEFGLSSA
-1925 LAIDKFLPASWG
+1925 LAIDKFLPVSWG

-1942 YVNYDHRNVNPHFDP
+1942 YINYDNRNVAPHFDP

-1964 QTSIDT
+1964 ETSINT
-1970 KPELERDS
+1970 KSELERDN
-1978 YKQLVQDNTT
+1978 YRQLVEDNTI

-2006 KLHFWDFENFAFTYA
+2006 KSHFWDFENFAFTYA
-2021 FNDIKRTNIL
+2021 FNDMKRTNIL

-2039 NKGGISYTYSAQPKA
+2039 HRGGISYTYAAQPKA
-2054 FEPFRDVASFEAP
+2054 FEPFRNVASFEAP

-2089 MDRSFIKTQLRSSDL
+2089 MDRSFVKTQLRSSDL
-2104 TTDGILPQ
+2104 TTDGISPQ

-2130 RNLVLTYHSQANAI
+2130 RSLVLTYHSQANAI
-2144 IDEPAGDIDTQAK
+2144 IDEPAGDINTRAK
-2157 RDSILNSIK
+2157 QDSIINSLK
-2166 HLGRMKNFVQDIR
+2166 HLGRIKNFVQDIR

-2186 DKIPLLDWIAADAV
+2186 DKIPLLDWMAADAV
-2200 YGIGY
+2200 YGVGY
-2205 QFQANSFGIV
+2205 QFQANSFGIA

-2227 NNREQGITGRVD
+2227 NNREKGITGRVD

-2247 RYLRFVNTPA
+2247 RYLRFVNTPS

-2269 IEDIERGES
+2269 IEDIERSES

-2283 FTRVLLTVRGINFSY
+2283 FTRALLTVRGINFSY
-2298 IRQEA
+2298 TLQES

-2317 LSPENAPG
+2317 VSDQNAPG
-2325 IGFVLGSQAHDI
+2325 IGFVLGGQDRNI
-2337 AYKAAANGWLSPST
+2337 AYKAAQKGWLSPST

-2392 EYYRPGSQG
+2392 EYYRPGAVGS
-2401 GPFETQTPVR
+2401 PFDTQTPVR
-2411 SGQFSMSFWSFR
+2411 NGQFSMSFWSFR
-2423 TAFKGLRG
+2423 TAFKGLRS

-2436 LFDSLESYRRY
+2436 LFDSLESYRTY
-2447 FSQKLNAMAKGEN
+2447 FSQKLNAMA
-2460 RQGTYDLNS
+2460 QGDNKQGRYDLNA
-2469 QDVLVPAFFAA
+2469 QDVLVPSFFAA
-2480 YSGQQKEKAKFSPFY
+2480 YSGQKKEKAKFSPFY

-2501 WQITYNGLSGLG
+2501 WQVTYNGLSGLG
-2513 FIRKQ
+2513 FIRKN
-2518 FSAFTINHSYSSTYS
+2518 FTAFTINHSYSSTYS

-2547 VNLAVQEFE
+2547 VNLSVQEFG
-2556 PGQILNQLN
+2556 PGQIVNQLN

-2584 MLGIQFQTKSRMTG
+2584 MLGIQFQTKSRMSG
-2598 QLSYNQSRD
+2598 QLAYNQSRD

-2619 LRNKDLTASLGFTKQ
+2619 LSNKDLTASLGFTKQ

-2649 KNDLTFSCALTFR
+2649 KNDLTFSCAVTFR

-2676 VTAGNV
+2676 ITAGNV
-2682 NFQLRPQVSY
+2682 NFQLRPQISY

-2718 RATTSGGVQ
+2718 RATTAGGIQ